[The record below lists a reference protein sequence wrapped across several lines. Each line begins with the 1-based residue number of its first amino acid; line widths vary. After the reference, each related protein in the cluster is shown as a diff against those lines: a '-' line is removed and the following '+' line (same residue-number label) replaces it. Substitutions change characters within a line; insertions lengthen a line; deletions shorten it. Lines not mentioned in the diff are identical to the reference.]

1 MTNVL
6 IEYDGPPSTT
16 LNVPVWN
23 GPGLGRARNSL
34 HGVKVREPSPGSFNH
49 DPLPLIES
57 AMDSLMFALRELQT
71 PEIAHRFGQ

>member
-16 LNVPVWN
+16 LNM
-23 GPGLGRARNSL
+23 PGLGRARNSL

-57 AMDSLMFALRELQT
+57 AMDSLAFTRRELQA